1 MAQDMKAA
9 LNKSVANERS
19 AINERFEK
27 AEALLGTK
35 TKAKSEEKAPKPIK
49 AKAKPKP
56 APRVKVIRDSF
67 TLPEPDY
74 ELIGK
79 VKKECMKA
87 GIDVNKSEI
96 IRAGLKALAAMN
108 QGQLRE
114 AIGEIERVKTGRPK
128 QD

>member
-1 MAQDMKAA
+1 MARDMKAA
-9 LNKSVANERS
+9 LNKSVESERNT
-19 AINERFEK
+19 INDRFEK

-35 TKAKSEEKAPKPIK
+35 AKPKRESTKTKAV
-49 AKAKPKP
+49 KAKPKP

-74 ELIGK
+74 ELISK

-87 GIDVNKSEI
+87 GVEANKSEI
-96 IRAGLKALAAMN
+96 IRAGLKILAAMN
-108 QGQLRE
+108 QGQLRD
-114 AIGEIERVKTGRPK
+114 AIGKIERVKTGRPK